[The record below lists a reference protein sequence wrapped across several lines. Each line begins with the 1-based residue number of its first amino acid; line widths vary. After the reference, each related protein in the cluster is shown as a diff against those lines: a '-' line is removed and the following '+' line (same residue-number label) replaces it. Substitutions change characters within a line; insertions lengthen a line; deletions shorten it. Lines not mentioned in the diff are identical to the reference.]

1 MEQVDDFFT
10 SHSYFIDE
18 MWKRLIWNF
27 IEHIIY
33 KYKYTPVSILNA
45 NDDVFIVFFL
55 DIQQL
60 SIRLNYEPVYTCD

>member
-18 MWKRLIWNF
+18 MWKRFIWNF

-33 KYKYTPVSILNA
+33 IKIYSS
-45 NDDVFIVFFL
+45 F
-55 DIQQL
+55 DI
-60 SIRLNYEPVYTCD
+60 IKC